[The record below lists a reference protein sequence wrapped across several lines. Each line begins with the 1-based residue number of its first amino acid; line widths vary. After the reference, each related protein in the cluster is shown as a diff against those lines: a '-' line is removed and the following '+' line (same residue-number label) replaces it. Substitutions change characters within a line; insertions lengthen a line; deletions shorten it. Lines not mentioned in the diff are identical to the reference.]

1 MQWVGTSTTMTLGAF
16 ISVRT
21 FVTTHKTVLATL
33 QVLKQDG
40 GSEVPPQ
47 VYLYDQEVF
56 KHAMGRNLHLYDPV
70 CIHKCQNICNN
81 T

>member
-1 MQWVGTSTTMTLGAF
+1 MQWVRTSASMTLGAF

-40 GSEVPPQ
+40 GLKMPPQ
-47 VYLYDQEVF
+47 FYLYNQMVF
-56 KHAMGRNLHLYDPV
+56 KQWNGSELSPP
-70 CIHKCQNICNN
+70 
-81 T
+81 